1 MFIELLKSTQNE
13 EVVQVLPFVKSV
25 IGKELSVFL

>member
-13 EVVQVLPFVKSV
+13 KVAQVLPFVKSV